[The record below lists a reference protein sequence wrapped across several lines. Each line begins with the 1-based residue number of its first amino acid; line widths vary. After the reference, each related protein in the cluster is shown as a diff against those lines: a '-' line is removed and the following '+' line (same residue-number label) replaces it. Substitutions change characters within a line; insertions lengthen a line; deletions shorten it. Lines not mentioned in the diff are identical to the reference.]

1 MFPVK
6 KLLRILGFLLLSF
19 CISCK
24 GSPAIDVPII
34 ASGDVVV
41 VGGGPAGVSAAYAA
55 AREGVDVVLI
65 ERDGYLGGLWTGGLV
80 LPLNASRAMEKDG
93 APRQSCTG
101 VMGEMVSRL
110 EGMDMIYPNEGRS
123 GPVPDPE
130 ATKYMLQCMLE
141 DVGVQVIYYALAC
154 DIVADKKHCIK
165 AVVIE
170 TKGGRLAVTGK
181 QFIDC
186 TGDGDVFAWAG
197 EDFDLRKYHIGAM
210 YRVGGVPENMK
221 LGDKTTIPGVW
232 VLNVR
237 SEYDQN
243 GLDVLNNSRLQNVIR
258 KRIWEETE
266 KLKKT
271 EGGESIYLL
280 DTPAKLGIRMT
291 RVLKGR
297 HCVTMEESMT
307 WTEFP
312 DCIGLAGRDATAQYN
327 GKEYKWFERS
337 IWQIPYRSL
346 LPCKTENL
354 LVAGRCCCF
363 DEGLTWD
370 AREVGTCIVTGQAAG
385 TAAALSVQEGIAPAH
400 LPVDLLQSV
409 LRQRGV
415 RLSF

>member
-6 KLLRILGFLLLSF
+6 IRSFLASLSLLALCL
-19 CISCK
+19 SCK
-24 GSPAIDVPII
+24 TSIDVPVI

-55 AREGVDVVLI
+55 AREGANVVLI

-80 LPLNASRAMEKDG
+80 LPLNASRALEKDG
-93 APRQSCTG
+93 SARQSCTG
-101 VMGEMVSRL
+101 IMGEMVTRL
-110 EGMDMIYPNEGRS
+110 EEMNMIYPNDGHS

-141 DVGVQVIYYALAC
+141 EVGVQVIYYALAC
-154 DIVADKKHCIK
+154 DLVLDKHTIK
-165 AVVIE
+165 AVIIE
-170 TKGGRLAVTGK
+170 TKSGRLAVTGK

-197 EDFDLRKYHIGAM
+197 EDFELRKYHVGAM
-210 YRVGGVPENMK
+210 YRLGGVPEEMH
-221 LGDKTTIPGVW
+221 LGTKTPIPGVRSM
-232 VLNVR
+232 NIR
-237 SEYDQN
+237 SESDQD
-243 GLDVLNNSRLQNVIR
+243 GLDVINNSRLQNLIR

-266 KLKKT
+266 NLKKQ
-271 EGGESIYLL
+271 EGGEGIYLM

-291 RVLKGR
+291 RVLKGQY
-297 HCVTMEESMT
+297 CVSMDDSMN

-312 DCIGLAGRDATAQYN
+312 DCIGLAGRDASAQYK
-327 GKEYKWFERS
+327 GKKYRWNERP

-346 LPCKTENL
+346 LPLKTDNL

-385 TAAALSVQEGIAPAH
+385 TAAALCIRENTQPGKLSVQ
-400 LPVDLLQSV
+400 LLQSV
-409 LRQRGV
+409 LRERKV
-415 RLSF
+415 RLEF

>member
-1 MFPVK
+1 MLHSGRFVH
-6 KLLRILGFLLLSF
+6 ILGCFLVGLCFSCTTLSV
-19 CISCK
+19 
-24 GSPAIDVPII
+24 IDAPVI

-55 AREGVDVVLI
+55 AREGADVILI

-80 LPLNASRAMEKDG
+80 LPLNASRALEKDG
-93 APRQSCTG
+93 ETRQSCTG
-101 VMGEMVSRL
+101 IMGEMVSRL
-110 EGMDMIYPNEGRS
+110 EDMDMIHPNEGNS

-141 DVGVQVIYYALAC
+141 EVGVQVIYYALAC
-154 DIVADKKHCIK
+154 DIVEKKNSIK
-165 AVVIE
+165 AVIIE

-210 YRVGGVPENMK
+210 YRVGGVPEEMK
-221 LGDKTTIPGVW
+221 LGTKTPISGVR
-232 VLNVR
+232 VMNTR
-237 SEYDQN
+237 SEFDQD

-266 KLKKT
+266 ALKKK
-271 EGGESIYLL
+271 EGGESIYLM

-291 RVLKGR
+291 RVLKGQY
-297 HCVTMEESMT
+297 CVTLDDSMN
-307 WTEFP
+307 WTEFH
-312 DCIGLAGRDATAQYN
+312 DCIGLAGRDGAA
-327 GKEYKWFERS
+327 EYKGKKYEWFERPV
-337 IWQIPYRSL
+337 WQIPYRSL
-346 LPCKTENL
+346 LPVKTTNL

-363 DEGLTWD
+363 DEGLAWD

-385 TAAALSVQEGIAPAH
+385 TAAALCVRQKTTPGK
-400 LPVDLLQSV
+400 LPVESLRSV
-409 LRQRGV
+409 LLERGV
-415 RLSF
+415 RLDF

>member
-1 MFPVK
+1 MSPFK
-6 KLLRILGFLLLSF
+6 KLLQILGVILITL
-19 CISCK
+19 CCSCK
-24 GSPAIDVPII
+24 GSPSIDVPII

-55 AREGVDVVLI
+55 AREGAEVVLI
-65 ERDGYLGGLWTGGLV
+65 EREGYLGGLWTGGLV

-93 APRQSCTG
+93 TSRQSCTG
-101 VMGEMVSRL
+101 IMGEMVSRL
-110 EGMDMIYPNEGRS
+110 EGMKMLYPNEGHS

-141 DVGVQVIYYALAC
+141 EVGVQVIYYALAC
-154 DIVADKKHCIK
+154 GIVSDRHCIK
-165 AVVIE
+165 AVEIE
-170 TKGGRLAVTGK
+170 TKSGRLAVTGK

-197 EDFDLRKYHIGAM
+197 EDFDLRKYHVGAM
-210 YRVGGVPENMK
+210 YRVGGVPEEMK
-221 LGDKTTIPGVW
+221 LGTKTPIPGVRS
-232 VLNVR
+232 LNIR

-266 KLKKT
+266 KLKKS
-271 EGGESIYLL
+271 EGGESIWLV
-280 DTPAKLGIRMT
+280 DTPAKLGLRMT
-291 RVLKGR
+291 RVLKGQ

-312 DCIGLAGRDATAQYN
+312 DCIGLAGRDATAEYT
-327 GKEYKWFERS
+327 GKEYKWYERPV
-337 IWQIPYRSL
+337 WQIPYRSL
-346 LPCKTENL
+346 LPRKTDNL

-385 TAAALSVQEGIAPAH
+385 TAAALCVREGTSPEH
-400 LPVDLLQSV
+400 LQVDLLQGV
-409 LRQRGV
+409 LRQRRV
-415 RLSF
+415 RLVF

>member
-1 MFPVK
+1 M
-6 KLLRILGFLLLSF
+6 RIQNYILSLVLLSA
-19 CISCK
+19 CLSCRNT
-24 GSPAIDVPII
+24 PEIDVPII
-34 ASGDVVV
+34 ASSDVVV

-55 AREGVDVVLI
+55 AREGADVILI

-80 LPLNASRAMEKDG
+80 LPLNASRALEKDG

-101 VMGEMVSRL
+101 IMGEMVSRL
-110 EGMDMIYPNEGRS
+110 EDMKMLYPNDGKS

-141 DVGVQVIYYALAC
+141 EVGVQVLYYALAC
-154 DIVADKKHCIK
+154 DLVMDKHSIK
-165 AVVIE
+165 AVIIE
-170 TKGGRLAVTGK
+170 TKGGRLAVLGK

-197 EDFDLRKYHIGAM
+197 EDFEMRKYHIGAM
-210 YRVGGVPENMK
+210 YRVGGVPESMQ
-221 LGDKTTIPGVW
+221 LGDKTPIPGVRSM
-232 VLNVR
+232 NTR
-237 SEYDQN
+237 SEYDQD
-243 GLDVLNNSRLQNVIR
+243 GLDVINNSRIQNVIR

-266 KLKKT
+266 NLKKM

-291 RVLKGR
+291 RVLKGQY
-297 HCVTMEESMT
+297 CVTMDDSMT

-312 DCIGLAGRDATAQYN
+312 DCIGLAGRDALAEYK
-327 GKEYKWFERS
+327 GKEYQWYERP

-346 LPCKTENL
+346 LPQKTDNL

-370 AREVGTCIVTGQAAG
+370 AREIGTCIVTGQAAG
-385 TAAALSVQEGIAPAH
+385 TAAALSVRENTLPGQ
-400 LPVDLLQSV
+400 LPVELLQRV
-409 LRQRGV
+409 LQERKV
-415 RLSF
+415 RLEF

>member
-1 MFPVK
+1 M
-6 KLLRILGFLLLSF
+6 
-19 CISCK
+19 
-24 GSPAIDVPII
+24 
-34 ASGDVVV
+34 

-55 AREGVDVVLI
+55 AREGANVVLI

-80 LPLNASRAMEKDG
+80 LPLNASRALEKDG
-93 APRQSCTG
+93 ITRQSCTG
-101 VMGEMVSRL
+101 IMGEMVSRL
-110 EGMDMIYPNEGRS
+110 EAMNMIYPNEGKS

-141 DVGVQVIYYALAC
+141 EVGVQVIYYALAC
-154 DIVADKKHCIK
+154 DLVVAKHCIK
-165 AVVIE
+165 AVIIE
-170 TKGGRLAVTGK
+170 TKSGRLAVTGTE
-181 QFIDC
+181 FIDC

-210 YRVGGVPENMK
+210 YRLGGVPEDMQ
-221 LGDKTTIPGVW
+221 LGDKTPIPGVRSMN
-232 VLNVR
+232 LR

-243 GLDVLNNSRLQNVIR
+243 GLDVINNSRLQNVIR

-266 KLKKT
+266 KYKKRD
-271 EGGESIYLL
+271 GGENIYLL

-291 RVLKGR
+291 RVLKGQY
-297 HCVTMEESMT
+297 CVTMDDSMT

-312 DCIGLAGRDATAQYN
+312 DCIGLAGRDASAEYN
-327 GKEYKWFERS
+327 GKKYRWYERP

-346 LPCKTENL
+346 LPRKTDNL

-385 TAAALSVQEGIAPAH
+385 TAAALCVREDTTPSKLSVE
-400 LPVDLLQSV
+400 LLQSV
-409 LRQRGV
+409 LRERKV
-415 RLSF
+415 RLEL